1 MEQPKLPQ
9 RMRVYLNR
17 TAQEAVLL
25 RNPEAIVTIAP
36 SAGRGGGTSRNAK
49 PMRID
54 VADLPLVEWDG
65 QLVGQRARCLVADG
79 EWMDAFVMAFL
90 GGQRAYRLLLADG
103 SQLERG
109 LPDYR
114 VVLAAEGDTELGTE
128 AVSFLATEPPPEAVV
143 GTNADPNL
151 DAVPAVGTA
160 AVAGT
165 ASAEAAAEAAAEG
178 SSAAAMEV
186 EGQEAAADA
195 PPAQAVIAEP
205 LAPVAEPSSAPSSS
219 VPARPLLLYR
229 SSLTATGYRGVRPSA
244 ALRTPTSASGYE
256 LAVYVDGRE
265 KTSGPYSTVLA
276 AAHEYRRLLDLALDA
291 DGRLMDHSRAAG
303 IRSTGGS
310 RAGGDGG
317 GGGGSAAGAIGG
329 KRKGKELSIVWDE
342 TIVGRRIRAF
352 FPGSGEWMD
361 GTLISCAAPARRPPR
376 RRQVHGRVHACAHH
390 GASRSPLRPTPSV
403 FHTLRLHRYAPPARA
418 ARKEGAKFTASYD
431 DGETEELS
439 LPDESVRLLPEG
451 CGQGAEA
458 PPLTREDE
466 KRAYKCQAQLAEDAA
481 RAEIEVRHP

>member
-1 MEQPKLPQ
+1 MELPQ

-143 GTNADPNL
+143 GTNADADPNL
-151 DAVPAVGTA
+151 DAVPAGVTA

-195 PPAQAVIAEP
+195 PPAQAVTAEP

-265 KTSGPYSTVLA
+265 KTTGPYSTVLA

-291 DGRLMDHSRAAG
+291 DGRLMDLSRAAG
-303 IRSTGGS
+303 TRSTSGS
-310 RAGGDGG
+310 RAGGGG
-317 GGGGSAAGAIGG
+317 GGGDGGSAAGASGG

-352 FPGSGEWMD
+352 FPGSGVWLD
-361 GTLISCAAPARRPPR
+361 GTLIS
-376 RRQVHGRVHACAHH
+376 
-390 GASRSPLRPTPSV
+390 
-403 FHTLRLHRYAPPARA
+403 YAP
-418 ARKEGAKFTASYD
+418 
-431 DGETEELS
+431 L
-439 LPDESVRLLPEG
+439 
-451 CGQGAEA
+451 
-458 PPLTREDE
+458 
-466 KRAYKCQAQLAEDAA
+466 
-481 RAEIEVRHP
+481 

>member
-1 MEQPKLPQ
+1 MELPQ

-25 RNPEAIVTIAP
+25 RNPEAIVTVAP
-36 SAGRGGGTSRNAK
+36 TAGRGGGTSRNAK

-109 LPDYR
+109 LPDHR

-128 AVSFLATEPPPEAVV
+128 AVSYPAAGASEPPLEAVI
-143 GTNADPNL
+143 GTDAEADPKL
-151 DAVPAVGTA
+151 DADLAVGTA

-165 ASAEAAAEAAAEG
+165 VSAEAAADAAAED

-195 PPAQAVIAEP
+195 PPAQAVPAEP
-205 LAPVAEPSSAPSSS
+205 LAPLAEPSSAP
-219 VPARPLLLYR
+219 VPSLPTRPSLLYR

-265 KTSGPYSTVLA
+265 KTTGPYSTVLA

-291 DGRLMDHSRAAG
+291 DGRLMDLSRAAG
-303 IRSTGGS
+303 TRSTSGS
-310 RAGGDGG
+310 RAGGGG
-317 GGGGSAAGAIGG
+317 GGGDGGSAAGASGG

-352 FPGSGEWMD
+352 FPGSGVWLD
-361 GTLISCAAPARRPPR
+361 GTLIS
-376 RRQVHGRVHACAHH
+376 
-390 GASRSPLRPTPSV
+390 
-403 FHTLRLHRYAPPARA
+403 YAP
-418 ARKEGAKFTASYD
+418 
-431 DGETEELS
+431 L
-439 LPDESVRLLPEG
+439 
-451 CGQGAEA
+451 
-458 PPLTREDE
+458 
-466 KRAYKCQAQLAEDAA
+466 
-481 RAEIEVRHP
+481 

>member
-219 VPARPLLLYR
+219 VPARPLLLYH

-390 GASRSPLRPTPSV
+390 GAPRSPSVSHPPSS
-403 FHTLRLHRYAPPARA
+403 HPPSSQVRA
-418 ARKEGAKFTASYD
+418 ARTRRAQGRRQVHRLVRRWRDRGA
-431 DGETEELS
+431 
-439 LPDESVRLLPEG
+439 
-451 CGQGAEA
+451 
-458 PPLTREDE
+458 
-466 KRAYKCQAQLAEDAA
+466 
-481 RAEIEVRHP
+481 

>member
-25 RNPEAIVTIAP
+25 RNPEAIVTVAP

-65 QLVGQRARCLVADG
+65 QLIGQRARCLVADG

-143 GTNADPNL
+143 GTNADADPNL
-151 DAVPAVGTA
+151 DAVPAV
-160 AVAGT
+160 GT

-178 SSAAAMEV
+178 SSAAAMEM

-195 PPAQAVIAEP
+195 PPAQAVTAEP

-303 IRSTGGS
+303 MYSTGGS

-361 GTLISCAAPARRPPR
+361 GTLISCAAPARRPR

-390 GASRSPLRPTPSV
+390 GVSRSPLRLHTLRL
-403 FHTLRLHRYAPPARA
+403 HTLRLHRYAPPARA

>member
-1 MEQPKLPQ
+1 
-9 RMRVYLNR
+9 
-17 TAQEAVLL
+17 
-25 RNPEAIVTIAP
+25 
-36 SAGRGGGTSRNAK
+36 
-49 PMRID
+49 
-54 VADLPLVEWDG
+54 
-65 QLVGQRARCLVADG
+65 
-79 EWMDAFVMAFL
+79 
-90 GGQRAYRLLLADG
+90 
-103 SQLERG
+103 
-109 LPDYR
+109 
-114 VVLAAEGDTELGTE
+114 
-128 AVSFLATEPPPEAVV
+128 
-143 GTNADPNL
+143 
-151 DAVPAVGTA
+151 
-160 AVAGT
+160 
-165 ASAEAAAEAAAEG
+165 
-178 SSAAAMEV
+178 
-186 EGQEAAADA
+186 
-195 PPAQAVIAEP
+195 
-205 LAPVAEPSSAPSSS
+205 
-219 VPARPLLLYR
+219 
-229 SSLTATGYRGVRPSA
+229 
-244 ALRTPTSASGYE
+244 
-256 LAVYVDGRE
+256 
-265 KTSGPYSTVLA
+265 
-276 AAHEYRRLLDLALDA
+276 LLDLALDA

-390 GASRSPLRPTPSV
+390 GAPRSP
-403 FHTLRLHRYAPPARA
+403 LRLHRYAPPARA

>member
-143 GTNADPNL
+143 GTNADADPNL
-151 DAVPAVGTA
+151 DAVPAGGTA

-195 PPAQAVIAEP
+195 PPAQAVAAEP

-219 VPARPLLLYR
+219 MPARPLLLYR

-376 RRQVHGRVHACAHH
+376 RRQAHGRVHACAHH
-390 GASRSPLRPTPSV
+390 GASRSPLRLTPSV
-403 FHTLRLHRYAPPARA
+403 FTPSVFTGTRRPHAPRARKAPSSPPRTTMARPRSLACRTRACGCFPRGAAREPKPRLSPARTRSA
-418 ARKEGAKFTASYD
+418 HTNAKRS
-431 DGETEELS
+431 S
-439 LPDESVRLLPEG
+439 PRMPR
-451 CGQGAEA
+451 A
-458 PPLTREDE
+458 PRS
-466 KRAYKCQAQLAEDAA
+466 R
-481 RAEIEVRHP
+481 